1 MVWQSQKV
9 DKQAS
14 KRWTNEAIKQ
24 TKERTDGRASERT
37 TEWSNNWANERASRR
52 MNEPVNQP
60 FALPLF
66 LSFSPQIVVARLD
79 GSLEF
84 LSLGVPCRPS
94 LNAPLLESSP
104 IKRSSPRISRKSNIH
119 TNAVPGAM
127 HAEDSAPIS
136 VNGSHAYTS
145 QESPL
150 CRISHKL
157 RAHHKPICALGVME
171 GRVITGSLDRTLKVN
186 WRCVVLRT

>member
-1 MVWQSQKV
+1 M
-9 DKQAS
+9 
-14 KRWTNEAIKQ
+14 KRESN
-24 TKERTDGRASERT
+24 ERTDGRASKRK
-37 TEWSNNWANERASRR
+37 NGR
-52 MNEPVNQP
+52 VNQP
-60 FALPLF
+60 ITLHLF
-66 LSFSPQIVVARLD
+66 LCFSPQIVVARLD

-104 IKRSSPRISRKSNIH
+104 IKRSSPRIPRKSNIH
-119 TNAVPGAM
+119 SNAVPGTL
-127 HAEDSAPIS
+127 HAEDSTPIS
-136 VNGSHAYTS
+136 VNGSHAYSS

-171 GRVITGSLDRTLKVN
+171 GRVITGSHDRTLKVN
-186 WRCVVLRT
+186 WRWVELIIYIV

>member
-1 MVWQSQKV
+1 M
-9 DKQAS
+9 
-14 KRWTNEAIKQ
+14 KRESN
-24 TKERTDGRASERT
+24 ERTDGRASKRK
-37 TEWSNNWANERASRR
+37 NGR
-52 MNEPVNQP
+52 VNQP
-60 FALPLF
+60 ITLHLF
-66 LSFSPQIVVARLD
+66 LCFSPQIVVARLD

-104 IKRSSPRISRKSNIH
+104 IKRSSPRIPRKSNIPS
-119 TNAVPGAM
+119 NAVPGTL
-127 HAEDSAPIS
+127 HAEDSTPIS
-136 VNGSHAYTS
+136 VNGSHAYSS

-171 GRVITGSLDRTLKVN
+171 GRVITGSHDRTLKVN
-186 WRCVVLRT
+186 